1 VRANVNYALL
11 NDLGDSIKLI
21 GIWDAGEQNHLIY
34 AQIGKRLDGALDLL
48 RRMQDP
54 LGHQLGSWAEVCIVI
69 QHIRAK

>member
-1 VRANVNYALL
+1 MNYASL

-21 GIWDAGEQNHLIY
+21 GNWDAGKQNHLIY
-34 AQIGKRLDGALDLL
+34 AQIGKRLDGAFDLF

-54 LGHQLGSWAEVCIVI
+54 LGHPLGAWAEVCIVI